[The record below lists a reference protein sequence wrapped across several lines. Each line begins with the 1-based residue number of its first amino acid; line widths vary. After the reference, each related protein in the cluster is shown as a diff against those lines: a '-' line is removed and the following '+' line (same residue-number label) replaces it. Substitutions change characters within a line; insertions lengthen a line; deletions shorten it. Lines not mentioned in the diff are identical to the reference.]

1 MRDSIK
7 ASDGMILTNGEVYGT
22 EIFLAEGVDS
32 STFYEIPLA
41 EYEAKMKESEDSD
54 LNEY

>member
-7 ASDGMILTNGEVYGT
+7 ASEGMILTNGEIYGT

-32 STFYEIPLA
+32 SSFHEIPLS
-41 EYEAKMKESEDSD
+41 EYEAKMKESEDSN
-54 LNEY
+54 LNGY